1 MAVTVLDA
9 FIADMA
15 QRPFCWRELN
25 CGLELADWWQVNHG
39 VDPAADLRGAVADA
53 ASAEQLVADSGGLV
67 AMIAAIAERAG
78 AARSAGD
85 KPGDF
90 GVIEAAGVQYC
101 AILSSTGRWI
111 VKAERGIA
119 GFRGCTVLSAWS
131 V

>member
-1 MAVTVLDA
+1 MALTVLDA

-15 QRPFCWRELN
+15 QKPFCWREMN

-53 ASAEQLVADSGGLV
+53 VGAKQLIADRGGLV
-67 AMIAAIAERAG
+67 PMIAAIAESAG
-78 AARSAGD
+78 ASRSVGN

-90 GVIEAAGVQYC
+90 GVIEVAGVQYC
-101 AILSSTGRWI
+101 AILSATGRWI
-111 VKAERGIA
+111 VKAERGVA
-119 GFRGCTVLSAWS
+119 GFRGCAVLAAWS

>member
-1 MAVTVLDA
+1 MALTVLDA

-15 QRPFCWRELN
+15 QKPFCWRDLN

-53 ASAEQLVADSGGLV
+53 VGAEQLIADRGGLV
-67 AMIAAIAERAG
+67 PMIAAIAESAG
-78 AARSAGD
+78 ASRSAGN

-90 GVIEAAGVQYC
+90 GVIEVAGVQYC

-111 VKAERGIA
+111 VKAERGVA
-119 GFRGCTVLSAWS
+119 GFRGCAVLAAWS